1 MITGNLAQLD
11 RLLPQVA
18 GNVKKALELLKEV
31 DVISCPMERPRW
43 TEAVFASVN
52 TYQTGPWRTGGRKSI
67 SGTSISRSWA

>member
-31 DVISCPMERPRW
+31 DVIAAEDTRNSVKLLNHFDIHTPM
-43 TEAVFASVN
+43 
-52 TYQTGPWRTGGRKSI
+52 
-67 SGTSISRSWA
+67 TSYHEYNKVE